1 MMDHIDL
8 IREQADQIKRQA
20 EIIKALR
27 TQVGRLKA
35 QYKAEHI
42 YWSES
47 EAEEK
52 SLRISADAAKSF
64 NASFRELAEKFNS

>member
-35 QYKAEHI
+35 QYKAEHR

-47 EAEEK
+47 EAEEN

-64 NASFRELAEKFNS
+64 NASLRELAEKFNS